1 MRIKIVNKVYMK
13 EYLFLVILFFKE
25 LLNFWKFRDIDNV
38 FYVNEFYI
46 N

>member
-25 LLNFWKFRDIDNV
+25 LLNFWKFCDIDNV